1 MRLKRPEGLNIIPF
15 IDIMLALLAIVLTVA
30 TFVSKQENIKV
41 DVPNAREEVTKIPER
56 SHEIVVKQNGEI
68 VFEGVNVS
76 LQDLKTRLSA
86 LSFNEAIVIKADK
99 KSEFGVFIQ
108 IIDFL
113 KQQHRQY
120 VNIAVQKD

>member
-41 DVPNAREEVTKIPER
+41 NIPKANEEVTKVPEK
-56 SHEIVVKQNGEI
+56 SYEITVKQNGEI
-68 VFEGVNVS
+68 FFEKKKVS
-76 LQDLKTRLSA
+76 LEELKSHLSQ
-86 LSFNEAIVIKADK
+86 LPLNQPIVLKADK

-113 KQQHRQY
+113 KQQQREY